1 MYDLENKM
9 VDLNSAI
16 TAEIRLNGSA
26 EMQVGIDV
34 LRLDRIHPVISGNK
48 WFKLKYYLQEA
59 VSKDQ
64 HTLLTFGG
72 AYSNHILG
80 LACAANGSGLS
91 SIGVIRGEE
100 NENVSPTLD
109 AAKAYGMKL
118 HFITRA
124 DYKKKETDE
133 VLRPL
138 RDVFGDFYLVPEGGA
153 GEAGIKGSETILQ
166 LVELSNYTHII
177 AAIGTGTM
185 FTGIVNAALPT
196 QEIIGI
202 PVLKGITTTLDKI
215 TAQLSNPEMAA
226 RCRFFTSF
234 HFGGYAK
241 KNALLLHFMNRLYS
255 ETAIPT
261 DFVYTGKVF
270 YALNQLLEEHHF
282 NAGSKVLVI
291 HSGGLQGNRSLA
303 AGTLL
308 F

>member
-9 VDLNSAI
+9 VDLNSGI
-16 TAEIRLNGSA
+16 TEEIQLNGSS

-48 WFKLKYYLQEA
+48 WFKLKYYLHEA
-59 VSKDQ
+59 ISKDQ
-64 HTLLTFGG
+64 PTLLTFGG
-72 AYSNHILG
+72 AYSNHILA
-80 LACAANGSGLS
+80 LACAANHSGLS

-100 NENVSPTLD
+100 NENVSPILG

-124 DYKKKETDE
+124 NYKNKETDSI
-133 VLRPL
+133 LRPL
-138 RDVFGDFYLVPEGGA
+138 QDLFGDFYLVPEGGA
-153 GEAGIKGSETILQ
+153 GEPGIKGSETILQ
-166 LVELSNYTHII
+166 LVELPNYTHII

-185 FTGIVNAALPT
+185 YTGIANTALPG

-202 PVLKGITTTLDKI
+202 PVLKGMTTTLNKI
-215 TAQLSNPEMAA
+215 TAQLSNPEMVAN
-226 RCRFFTSF
+226 CRFFTSF

-241 KNALLLHFMNRLYS
+241 KNAMLLDFMNRLYS

-282 NAGSKVLVI
+282 DPGSKVLVI
-291 HSGGLQGNRSLA
+291 HSGGLQGNLSLP

>member
-1 MYDLENKM
+1 MYDVENKV
-9 VDLNSAI
+9 VDLNRI
-16 TAEIRLNGSA
+16 TTGEIQLNRSA
-26 EMQVGIDV
+26 EMQVGVDV
-34 LRLDRIHPVISGNK
+34 LRLDRVHPVISGNK

-59 VSKDQ
+59 IYKDQ

-72 AYSNHILG
+72 AYSNHIVA
-80 LACAANGSGLS
+80 LACAANHSGLS

-124 DYKKKETDE
+124 NYKKKESDE
-133 VLRPL
+133 IIRLL
-138 RDVFGDFYLVPEGGA
+138 RDLFGDFYLVPEGGA

-166 LVELSNYTHII
+166 LVEPTKYTHII

-185 FTGIVNAALPT
+185 YTGIANAALPA

-202 PVLKGITTTLDKI
+202 PVLKGITATLNNI
-215 TAQLSNPEMAA
+215 TAQLSNPAMAA
-226 RCRFFTSF
+226 NCRFFTSF

-241 KNALLLHFMNRLYS
+241 KNAMLLDFMNRLYS

-261 DFVYTGKVF
+261 DFVYTGKLF
-270 YALNQLLEEHHF
+270 FALNQLLEENYF
-282 NAGSKVLVI
+282 KPGSKVLVI
-291 HSGGLQGNRSLA
+291 HSGGLQGNLSLP

>member
-9 VDLNSAI
+9 VDLNRGI
-16 TAEIRLNGSA
+16 TEEIQLNGSA

-59 VSKDQ
+59 LSKDQ

-72 AYSNHILG
+72 AYSNHVLA
-80 LACAANGSGLS
+80 LACAANHLGLS

-100 NENVSPTLD
+100 NENASPTLD

-124 DYKKKETDE
+124 NYKTKDTDAII
-133 VLRPL
+133 RPL
-138 RDVFGDFYLVPEGGA
+138 RDLFGDFYLVPEGGA
-153 GEAGIKGSETILQ
+153 GEQGIKGSETMLQ
-166 LVELSNYTHII
+166 LVKLTNYTHIV

-185 FTGIVNAALPT
+185 YTGIVNAALPR
-196 QEIIGI
+196 QEVMGI
-202 PVLKGITTTLDKI
+202 PVLKGITATLEKI

-226 RCRFFTSF
+226 NCRFFTSF

-241 KNALLLHFMNRLYS
+241 KNAMLLDFMNRLYS
-255 ETAIPT
+255 ETGIPT

-270 YALNQLLEEHHF
+270 FAVNQLLKEKHF
-282 NAGSKVLVI
+282 KGGSKVLVI